1 MKNLVLYAALLGLIG
16 GVSKSLCIAVGWI
29 LYPQGGDISTTIAGL
44 YLSQGLF
51 FTSICMTKGAA
62 EHSTS
67 LLRRGAL
74 IGLLSGILATSAI
87 VLVLH
92 GGADLTAF
100 DHAIVNGLM
109 LGGAVGIV
117 YGVGSNERRWVYL
130 IVGLLGGGIGV
141 LSLHSSGTIADLTAM
156 LLWRLSS
163 SLDIAMVYGKL
174 VVYPLDAVTQ
184 SLLIW
189 FSLAYAKE
197 FFSVRKGN

>member
-1 MKNLVLYAALLGLIG
+1 LYPALFGMIG
-16 GVSKSLCIAVGWI
+16 GVLKSLCIAVGWI
-29 LYPQGGDISTTIAGL
+29 LYPQGRDISTIIAGL

-51 FTSICMTKGAA
+51 FMSICMTKGAT

-67 LLRRGAL
+67 LLRTGAL

-87 VLVLH
+87 VLFLYR
-92 GGADLTAF
+92 GADLTAF
-100 DHAIVNGLM
+100 DHAVVNGSF

-117 YGVGSNERRWVYL
+117 YGVGSTDRRWVYL
-130 IVGLLGGGIGV
+130 IVGFLGGGIGV

-156 LLWRLSS
+156 LLWKLSS
-163 SLDIAMVYGKL
+163 SLDIAMVYGKWI
-174 VVYPLDAVTQ
+174 VYPLDGITQ

-197 FFSVRKGN
+197 FFGVRDRN